1 MWVLPDV
8 SAVAAEQFGVCRP
21 ERAPLPDD
29 HQLHLT
35 LVDVHQHRGAPLR
48 VHEEEDGEQGHLKL
62 RAGPDE
68 GAADGL
74 HHTVPAELQVQNV
87 VVLIGLQAEPEMSC
101 ENLLAWREKQSSC
114 VGLTK
119 SCSLALYPL

>member
-1 MWVLPDV
+1 MQVLPDV
-8 SAVAAEQFGVCRP
+8 SAVAAEQFGVRRP

-35 LVDVHQHRGAPLR
+35 LIDVHQHRGAPLC

-74 HHTVPAELQVQNV
+74 HQTVPAELQVQNV
-87 VVLIGLQAEPEMSC
+87 VVLIGLQEEPETSC
-101 ENLLAWREKQSSC
+101 EKQLVVRETQSSSRD
-114 VGLTK
+114 GLTK
-119 SCSLALYPL
+119 S